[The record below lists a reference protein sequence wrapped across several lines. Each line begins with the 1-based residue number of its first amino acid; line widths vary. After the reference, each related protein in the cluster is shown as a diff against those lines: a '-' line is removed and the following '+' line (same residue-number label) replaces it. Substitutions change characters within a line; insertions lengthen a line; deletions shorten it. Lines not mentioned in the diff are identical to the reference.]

1 MRPKGITMIA
11 GLAASTLVSG
21 AAWAIDCDKS
31 TCEKTCDDAC
41 TKVAG
46 EIEIIVTEDGD
57 AKTIVI
63 GDQKI
68 KLGELLKIKGDAA
81 CETECEVKV
90 CDVKEGQAFEIA
102 DGTIALVAGE
112 PKATKTVERAFVLA
126 TGDDRQKKEIKVLVE
141 DGEAKVWVDGKL
153 IDSGELHE
161 KLIHEY
167 MPKHQTFTLKRGE
180 VEHLGEAMGN
190 YFAVRDKDFAP
201 PKVMMGV
208 TLETIGPALASH
220 LRMDPASVVM
230 LGDVHDDLPA
240 SKAGLK
246 RFDIIVAVDGKAP
259 VGPDQLTKY
268 LAKHEP
274 GDVVVLKVIRGG
286 EAMKAKVKLAPW
298 DNVVMGKASP
308 PMWTGDVELGI
319 AGDHWKHLFELAED
333 GQGNVFKI
341 HPQGEISIDIRK
353 HLDEALGKQ
362 RKLLIE
368 QYEDARAAEGK
379 AKVRL
384 RAITPDMMK
393 RLHGLEEVEIAELQ
407 IEGLH
412 EHLAGLHEHLE
423 GLHVETADKDDL
435 AERMDELEAKLRRIE
450 KLLKRLGD
458 D

>member
-1 MRPKGITMIA
+1 MKSTGFTMLA
-11 GLAASTLVSG
+11 GLAASTLMSG
-21 AAWAIDCDKS
+21 AAWATDGDTS
-31 TCEKTCDDAC
+31 SCEKTCDDAC

-46 EIEIIVTEDGD
+46 EIEVIVTEDGD

-63 GDQKI
+63 GDQEI
-68 KLGELLKIKGDAA
+68 KLGDLLKLKGDR
-81 CETECEVKV
+81 K
-90 CDVKEGQAFEIA
+90 FESV
-102 DGTIALVAGE
+102 DGTVTLVAGE
-112 PKATKTVERAFVLA
+112 PKVAKSIGHAYVLA
-126 TGDDRQKKEIKVLVE
+126 TGDEREKKEIKVIVE

-167 MPKHQTFTLKRGE
+167 MPKYQTFTLKGGDAK
-180 VEHLGEAMGN
+180 HIGEAMGD
-190 YFAVRDKDFAP
+190 YFVVRDRDFAP

-240 SKAGLK
+240 AMAGLK
-246 RFDIIVAVDGKAP
+246 KFDIIVAVDGQAP

-286 EAMKAKVKLAPW
+286 EPTKATVKLAPW
-298 DNVVMGKASP
+298 DSTVMGKAAP
-308 PMWTGDVELGI
+308 KTWTGDAEFGM
-319 AGDHWKHLFELAED
+319 AGERWKQLFELAED
-333 GQGNVFKI
+333 GHGNVFKFQ
-341 HPQGEISIDIRK
+341 PQGELSIDIRK

-368 QYEDARAAEGK
+368 QYEDAREAEGK

-384 RAITPDMMK
+384 RAITPDMLK
-393 RLHGLEEVEIAELQ
+393 KLQGLEEVGIAELQ

-412 EHLAGLHEHLE
+412 EHLEGLHEHLE

-435 AERMDELEAKLRRIE
+435 QERMDELEAKLRRIE
-450 KLLKRLGD
+450 KLLKRLGEND
-458 D
+458 